1 MPAPSPTLTQEAP
14 GLWRSGSASGP
25 SHIDTVGFKG
35 SQGEGVSSLWPFLI
49 VLSWWGVCFPHFPFF
64 FLCLSR

>member
-14 GLWRSGSASGP
+14 GLCQSGSASGP
-25 SHIDTVGFKG
+25 SHIESVGFKG

-49 VLSWWGVCFPHFPFF
+49 VLS
-64 FLCLSR
+64 